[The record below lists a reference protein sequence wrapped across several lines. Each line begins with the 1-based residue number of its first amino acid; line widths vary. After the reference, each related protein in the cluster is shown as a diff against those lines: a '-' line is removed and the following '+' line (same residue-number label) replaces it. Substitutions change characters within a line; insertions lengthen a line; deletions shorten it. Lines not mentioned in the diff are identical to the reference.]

1 MTIRALA
8 SALAL
13 SALTPLAAHA
23 DAPAG
28 DFHTLFAAAP
38 TAIAAPDSR
47 AQHRNYVEFALDEL
61 VRETSH
67 AMVSAEQVRRAVAIM
82 PLPAIDA

>member
-1 MTIRALA
+1 MTIRALV

-13 SALTPLAAHA
+13 TALTPLAAHA

-28 DFHTLFAAAP
+28 DFHALFAPAP
-38 TAIAAPDSR
+38 TAIAVPDSR
-47 AQHRNYVEFALDEL
+47 AQHRNYVEFSLEEL
-61 VRETSH
+61 VRETSR
-67 AMVSAEQVRRAVAIM
+67 AMVSAEQVRRAVAAM